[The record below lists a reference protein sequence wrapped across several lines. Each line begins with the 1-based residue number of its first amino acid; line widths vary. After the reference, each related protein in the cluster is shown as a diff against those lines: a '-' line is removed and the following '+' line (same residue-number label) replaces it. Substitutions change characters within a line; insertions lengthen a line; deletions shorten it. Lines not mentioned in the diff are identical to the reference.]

1 MGSDLASLAASSG
14 MEIPAADGTSPA
26 VAGNN
31 SSSHA
36 PTRGG
41 TQRQSPVWKPIVMQ
55 AKHQTPCSYC
65 HLPISPGNAIYP
77 WGDYTGYMH
86 LSCALKEADGQGVEL
101 LPPVCKH
108 WSRRGYC
115 LYKEKCFYRHPPDAL
130 PQKAIS
136 TDASNHNATTNQAQR
151 ISNRGLGRR
160 NLVRNAFRAGVFRR
174 FLMDTFGREQ
184 LKKGSGVLDIAG
196 GKGELSF
203 ELLNLNGIQAT
214 VVEPRALQLWRQHKW
229 MLKGYYHRNV
239 NFQSHVD
246 HAHGEFVSGKRA
258 CIDPP
263 HLRMVFDEAVIN
275 SLLTASP
282 DQGLQSPSAGQAIH
296 ENTAHAADSSAEGS
310 QLQIGPDSGNDVKAV
325 VGGGAQQI
333 SDRLSD
339 HQAVHSLH
347 ASLDSRNLAQ
357 LVEGHEEW
365 RAVMQQS
372 MQLAK
377 DIRWTHKGLQHED
390 GQAWAETETGQTLPE
405 GQQQELQEAT
415 ASCTIADS
423 VVAGSTEVDDAAGAT
438 DITELDLARRIIQEC
453 SVIVGIHPDQ
463 AAEPI
468 INFAQRTRRPFA
480 MVPCCV
486 YPMEFPRRRLPDGTH
501 VRKYEQLIQYLQSR
515 DPVHI
520 QVANLPFE
528 GRNQVVYCTGWSGK

>member
-1 MGSDLASLAASSG
+1 MASDLASHALSIG
-14 MEIPAADGTSPA
+14 MAIPAADATLPA
-26 VAGNN
+26 VPDKDTSCHG
-31 SSSHA
+31 
-36 PTRGG
+36 PTNGG

-130 PQKAIS
+130 PQKAIF
-136 TDASNHNATTNQAQR
+136 DASNHNATTNQAQR
-151 ISNRGLGRR
+151 ISNRGVGRR

-174 FLMDTFGREQ
+174 FLMDTFGQEQ
-184 LKKGSGVLDIAG
+184 LRKGSGVLDIAG

-229 MLKGYYHRNV
+229 MLKGYYHRNI
-239 NFQSHVD
+239 NFLAYVD
-246 HAHGEFVSGKRA
+246 HAHGQFVSGERV
-258 CIDPP
+258 CVDPP

-296 ENTAHAADSSAEGS
+296 KHTGHAAGLSAEGS
-310 QLQIGPDSGNDVKAV
+310 HLQSGPDSRHDMKAV

-333 SDRLSD
+333 SDRLPD
-339 HQAVHSLH
+339 HQAVHSHH
-347 ASLDSRNLAQ
+347 ASLDSHNPAQ
-357 LVEGHEEW
+357 LVEKDEEW
-365 RAVMQQS
+365 RAVLQQS

-377 DIRWTHKGLQHED
+377 DSRWTHKGLQHED
-390 GQAWAETETGQTLPE
+390 GQAWAEAETGEPLSEAQQHELP
-405 GQQQELQEAT
+405 EAT
-415 ASCTIADS
+415 ARCTISESAVAESSEADDT
-423 VVAGSTEVDDAAGAT
+423 AGGT
-438 DITELDLARRIIQEC
+438 DITDMDLARRIIQEC

-468 INFAQRTRRPFA
+468 INFAQRTSRPFA

-515 DPVHI
+515 DPEHI
-520 QVANLPFE
+520 QVATLPFE
-528 GRNQVVYCTGWSGK
+528 GRNQVVYCTGWSGN